1 MSRAKPDDLFKAF
14 TLRPF
19 AASTKTGEVLDLNE
33 VMRDIKEDVI
43 MLTELTNW
51 HLGSQILKDF
61 RSLSTKDREINSKA
75 LGWKLGIR
83 APQEITKN
91 MKSGAS
97 RFSEMLCA
105 SVIDVVKS
113 WSARIDAVLGVS
125 DKYVSQGW
133 KRTASLE
140 KPEIVNPKM
149 RLSATNKQ
157 YAYFEF
163 DPIAEEQDY
172 FILNMVIRGQWT
184 KLYFNFDINRFSD
197 AYKITKPDITLDT
210 HGLPVFHFTAVY
222 SYNYTAFSEDYVI
235 SVDVGLSNY
244 VTVSVVRRD
253 GTIVEGTT
261 TTLSADVLSIAKKVR
276 NANIQV
282 SSLYKQGRKEEAVPH
297 RKANVRRKRELAIR
311 AAREIATISKNWN
324 NAIAVFEDLSWIE
337 NTMQNGRWNRGEL
350 VKWTRHFVELN
361 GGRVA
366 TVDAAYTSQQCHLC
380 GGNLVIVAHHDVWCD
395 HCGLWMDRDENAT
408 GNIGQRFIVKFLES
422 YVAKRK
428 KSKRF
433 TKTQT
438 VRVEAKPITKRGRNP
453 DRTKFGP
460 TPKRPKRKR
469 RPGTRQK
476 VFTASGL
483 EVTARKTG
491 SSKKRE
497 EGGGRKKQVST
508 VTVKSSH
515 NRKVRRRYSSCS
527 LIQ

>member
-1 MSRAKPDDLFKAF
+1 
-14 TLRPF
+14 
-19 AASTKTGEVLDLNE
+19 
-33 VMRDIKEDVI
+33 

-113 WSARIDAVLGVS
+113 WSARIDV
-125 DKYVSQGW
+125 
-133 KRTASLE
+133 
-140 KPEIVNPKM
+140 
-149 RLSATNKQ
+149 
-157 YAYFEF
+157 
-163 DPIAEEQDY
+163 
-172 FILNMVIRGQWT
+172 
-184 KLYFNFDINRFSD
+184 
-197 AYKITKPDITLDT
+197 
-210 HGLPVFHFTAVY
+210 
-222 SYNYTAFSEDYVI
+222 
-235 SVDVGLSNY
+235 
-244 VTVSVVRRD
+244 
-253 GTIVEGTT
+253 
-261 TTLSADVLSIAKKVR
+261 
-276 NANIQV
+276 
-282 SSLYKQGRKEEAVPH
+282 
-297 RKANVRRKRELAIR
+297 
-311 AAREIATISKNWN
+311 
-324 NAIAVFEDLSWIE
+324 
-337 NTMQNGRWNRGEL
+337 
-350 VKWTRHFVELN
+350 
-361 GGRVA
+361 
-366 TVDAAYTSQQCHLC
+366 AYTSQQCHLC

-408 GNIGQRFIVKFLES
+408 GNIGQRFIAKFLES

-438 VRVEAKPITKRGRNP
+438 VRVEVKPITKRGRNP

-476 VFTASGL
+476 VFIASGL

-497 EGGGRKKQVST
+497 EEGGRKKQVST